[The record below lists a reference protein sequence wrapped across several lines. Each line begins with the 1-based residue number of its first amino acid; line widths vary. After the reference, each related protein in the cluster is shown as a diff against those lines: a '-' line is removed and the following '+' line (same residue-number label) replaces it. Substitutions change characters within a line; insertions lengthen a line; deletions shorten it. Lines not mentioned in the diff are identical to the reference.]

1 MPVLVISEGGA
12 SRPVAIDK
20 PQFTIGKRATNDL
33 VLAHAK
39 VSREH
44 CEITVQ
50 NGSFVLRD
58 LKSRNGTFLNGVRL
72 VGEAVLQDGSVIQVA
87 DVLSATFCLAD
98 PSSSGGAQAPA
109 KVERS
114 VAPRPNGALAVT
126 DEDQQTPI
134 ELKKRIH
141 DELLK
146 DMDLKNTDFSRQTEE
161 ELYNRTRD
169 VVRLIIS
176 RFRNE
181 LPPWLTEE
189 ALLKEIVDEALGLGP
204 LEDLLGDEEIDEIMV
219 NAWDRIFVERHGKLE
234 RTKKRFTGDEQ
245 VVAVIRRIIAPIG
258 RRIDET
264 NPMVDARLT
273 DGSRVNAIISPLSLK
288 GPSLTIRKFSSDPFT
303 VDDLIGFGS
312 LTREMAN
319 FIELVVEYR
328 ANVLISG
335 GTGSGKTVLL
345 NVCSSFIPESER
357 IVTIEDAAELKL
369 NQEHVVS
376 LESKP
381 ANIEGEGAIPIQKLV
396 INSLRMRPDRIVV
409 GECRGAEALDMLQ
422 AMNTG
427 HDGSLTTLHAN
438 SPRDALN
445 RLETLVLM
453 AGMELPSM
461 AIRDQIVGAL
471 NFIVQ
476 TSRLPD
482 GSRKIT
488 YISEMTGERGS
499 EMDVKDI
506 FLFKQTGYTSDGK
519 VKGYMTATGAV
530 PRFIKGIEERG
541 IEVDKALFKPARPEL
556 AEPAA
561 ST

>member
-12 SRPVAIDK
+12 SRQVVIDK
-20 PQFTIGKRATNDL
+20 PEFTIGKRSTNDL
-33 VLAHAK
+33 VLGHAK

-44 CEITVQ
+44 CVIAVQ
-50 NGSFVLRD
+50 DGSFVLRD
-58 LKSRNGTFLNGVRL
+58 LRSRNGTFLNGVRL
-72 VGEAVLQDGSVIQVA
+72 VGEAPLQDGSVIQVA
-87 DVLSATFCLAD
+87 DVSATFHLAD
-98 PSSSGGAQAPA
+98 ASVPGGSQAPVR
-109 KVERS
+109 VERS
-114 VAPRPNGALAVT
+114 VAPQPGGVPAVSN
-126 DEDQQTPI
+126 DDQQTPI
-134 ELKKRIH
+134 ELKKQIH

-161 ELYNRTRD
+161 ELYKRTTD
-169 VVRLIIS
+169 VVSLIIS

-204 LEDLLGDEEIDEIMV
+204 LEDLLGDEGIDEIMV
-219 NAWDRIFVERHGKLE
+219 NAWDKIFVERHGKLE

-303 VDDLIGFGS
+303 IDDLIGFGS
-312 LTREMAN
+312 LTREMAD
-319 FIELVVEYR
+319 FIELVVKYR

-345 NVCSSFIPESER
+345 NVCSNFIPESER

-376 LESKP
+376 LEAKP

-409 GECRGAEALDMLQ
+409 GECRGGEALDMLQ

-471 NFIVQ
+471 NFIIQ

-488 YISEMTGERGS
+488 YISEMAGERGS

-506 FLFKQTGYTSDGK
+506 FLFKQAGYTSDGK
-519 VKGYMTATGAV
+519 VKGHMTATGTV
-530 PRFIKGIEERG
+530 PRFVKGVEERG
-541 IEVDKALFKPARPEL
+541 IEVDEAMFKPARPEL
-556 AEPAA
+556 AEAVA